1 METEISNR
9 GSPLL
14 NMKPASEIRACKSHS
29 EAERRRR
36 QRINGHLATLRTLLP
51 SAARMDKATLL
62 GEVVRHVRELR
73 GLASDVAGDAPGE
86 GDEVGVED
94 SDGAVRAWVC
104 CADRPGLMAEMSRAI
119 GSVRARVVRAEIATI
134 GGRTRSMVE
143 LEMVGSDAVG
153 SVRTHLQDALRS
165 VLLGSEPGSRDLV
178 GEKFKRPRLSARS
191 GTTYL

>member
-14 NMKPASEIRACKSHS
+14 SMKPASEIRACKSHS

-51 SAARMDKATLL
+51 SAARGL
-62 GEVVRHVRELR
+62 GLLR
-73 GLASDVAGDAPGE
+73 GSAW
-86 GDEVGVED
+86 
-94 SDGAVRAWVC
+94 SDGLSW
-104 CADRPGLMAEMSRAI
+104 SWAI

-165 VLLGSEPGSRDLV
+165 VLWGVNPVLETWLREV
-178 GEKFKRPRLSARS
+178 
-191 GTTYL
+191 

>member
-1 METEISNR
+1 
-9 GSPLL
+9 
-14 NMKPASEIRACKSHS
+14 MKPASEIRACKSHS

-94 SDGAVRAWVC
+94 SEGCSEGLGLLRGSAWSDGRVEPGYWVC
-104 CADRPGLMAEMSRAI
+104 SGQSGSSRDRYDRWSNQEHGRARDGWIRCGWI
-119 GSVRARVVRAEIATI
+119 GSD
-134 GGRTRSMVE
+134 S
-143 LEMVGSDAVG
+143 S
-153 SVRTHLQDALRS
+153 
-165 VLLGSEPGSRDLV
+165 PGC
-178 GEKFKRPRLSARS
+178 P
-191 GTTYL
+191 